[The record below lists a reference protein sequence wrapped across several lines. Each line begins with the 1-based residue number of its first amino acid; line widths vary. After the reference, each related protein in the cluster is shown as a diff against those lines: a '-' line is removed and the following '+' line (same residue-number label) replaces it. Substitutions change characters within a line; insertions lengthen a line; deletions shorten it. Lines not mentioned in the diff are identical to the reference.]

1 MENNQCCQNVYVANS
16 TDVDKE
22 VVNNILTKLNL
33 FIRRYR
39 TRKQLEKLS
48 PEQLRD
54 VGLSREQVLEE
65 SQKPFWK

>member
-1 MENNQCCQNVYVANS
+1 MENNQYCQNVYVVNS
-16 TDVDKE
+16 ASIDKE
-22 VVNNILTKLNL
+22 LVNNILTKISL
-33 FIRRYR
+33 FIRRYQ

-54 VGLSREQVLEE
+54 VGISAEQVIEE